1 MTKIDWAADLERVE
15 FIMNAALQ
23 RRKALLDGDLI
34 RLREDLFQ
42 DINDPVLGFV
52 PIGRSAMAKLEE
64 LSVSA
69 IAFASLS
76 GRVAISTAR
85 GALGPRLLQLILHER
100 QPISRASLQRA
111 YELTRVEVRAVLKSR
126 THLVPC
132 HIVDGKEPDSIC
144 IGPVTFLNRSA
155 ARQLLRNAVRQHIT
169 GNTAWEAVDRRMI
182 VQALSYYRAYQW
194 VAMITVND
202 CDPKLAAEYARSTI
216 TLALSG
222 LQLFLG
228 AKASQSMAVGGEAWG
243 WARSAD
249 LKIDPSGAPDVTV
262 TTSYRGGASF
272 EAGWSADLD
281 EPGMKLGMSLLGT
294 ALEANL
300 PGVHRPLSA
309 RYLGSLQWYGEAV
322 RDKSPATRLIKFI
335 TAIEHLLLTKER
347 EGVTR
352 ILKQRVAALTYNFG
366 SLESR
371 LAVEAEFGRLYDL
384 RSRYVHGSLA
394 PWDERAGLQL
404 LAAAQMAEDVFHSAL
419 NCWREDGL
427 LSPTVT
433 SRRLRQWFEAIVQK
447 MVDDT
452 EPVEHI
458 LRWREDQASRQQTGI
473 VEA

>member
-1 MTKIDWAADLERVE
+1 MTKINWAADLERVE
-15 FIMNAALQ
+15 FIMAAALE
-23 RRKALLDGDLI
+23 RRKALLNGDRA

-42 DINDPVLGFV
+42 DINDPVLGYV
-52 PIGRSAMAKLEE
+52 PIGRSAIAKLEE

-69 IAFASLS
+69 IAFANLS
-76 GRVAISTAR
+76 GRIAVSTAR
-85 GALGPRLLQLILHER
+85 KAFGPRLLQLIIHER

-111 YELTRVEVRAVLKSR
+111 FELTEVEIRKTLKTR
-126 THLVPC
+126 THLLPC
-132 HIVDGKEPDSIC
+132 HIADGKEPKSIC

-155 ARQLLRNAVRQHIT
+155 ARQLVRDTVRQHIT
-169 GNTAWEAVDRRMI
+169 GNREWDDTDRRMI
-182 VQALSYYRAYQW
+182 VQALRYYRGYQW
-194 VAMITVND
+194 TAMVTIDD

-228 AKASQSMAVGGEAWG
+228 AKASQSMAVGGETWG
-243 WARSAD
+243 WARSAE

-281 EPGMKLGMSLLGT
+281 EPGMKLGLTLLGT

-352 ILKQRVAALTYNFG
+352 ILKQRVAALTYNIG

-371 LAVEAEFGRLYDL
+371 LTVEAKFGRLYDL

-404 LAAAQMAEDVFHSAL
+404 LAAAQLAEEVLHSAL
-419 NCWREDGL
+419 NCWREEGL
-427 LSPTVT
+427 FSPTAT
-433 SRRLRQWFEAIVQK
+433 SKRLRQWFEAIVQK
-447 MVDDT
+447 MVNDT
-452 EPVEHI
+452 EPVEHV
-458 LRWREDQASRQQTGI
+458 LRWRENQARRHQTGAI
-473 VEA
+473 ET